1 MECCDFV
8 TLKLV
13 YVMDTVHWG
22 MTSIS
27 LKLVLQCVLIAAGAS
42 RSRKSFGLSKHV
54 EKIEDEVWTFSEQV
68 SVC

>member
-1 MECCDFV
+1 M
-8 TLKLV
+8 
-13 YVMDTVHWG
+13 HWD

-27 LKLVLQCVLIAAGAS
+27 LKLVLQCVLIVAGAS